1 MKKVLKSFGRYLL
14 LDHLAQGGMAEI
26 FRAWAPSVDGGG
38 RLIVLKCVQPDFG
51 QDVEFLQMFRSEI
64 RVSIGLN
71 HPNIVQLYDFGEVDG
86 RPYIA
91 MELVEGKSLKQL
103 VQQLQQQQ
111 TYLPVEFSAYAI
123 EQVAAGLH
131 YAHAYRDRT
140 TGELL
145 NIIHRDISPQNLL
158 IAYTGNVKIIDFG
171 IAKAASNRQN
181 TRAGII
187 KGKPSYLSP
196 EQISGEVLDGRS
208 DIFCLGTVLWETLTG
223 RKLFAGDSD
232 LAAIRLIDACD
243 KHVKPPSTVNPSVSP
258 ELDAITLKAL
268 SHNRDKRFA
277 TAEEMQRA
285 LHRAVYAI
293 NSSFDPSDF
302 SAYLH
307 NTFKKDMEREHNEL
321 QALNIE
327 ARALLLKESLDS
339 IPSMEPSESSSFLIE
354 PHEKEEETEDATLK
368 SRRMSRPKTM
378 GAESTGSREIPSPD
392 GGFKSNAIE
401 IQRPSQKKFQ
411 TVTATKHTVEKDSSG
426 APRVLL
432 LGVLAVAAVV
442 YLGPSFGLKIPFA
455 GSHSTA
461 QTPVQTK
468 TQTQTEPQAPP
479 KPVVPPPQQAATHIA
494 MVKLN
499 LSPSG
504 GPVSVTMN
512 GQAVNPAAP
521 IQVPV
526 GLALTVLI
534 QKDGFKPVTKQVTI
548 TNEGDFQID
557 ATLEAQQFG
566 FLSLRSTP
574 SAKIQMKM
582 NDLSWTAETPLK
594 EAKFPPGIY
603 QIRLVNDLLGL
614 EKTLSITILRDK
626 IIQQDVDLTV
636 VK

>member
-103 VQQLQQQQ
+103 VQQLQQQK

-140 TGELL
+140 TGEKL

-243 KHVKPPSTVNPSVSP
+243 KHVKPPSTINPSVPP

-285 LHRAVYAI
+285 LHRAVYLI

-307 NTFKKDMEREHNEL
+307 NTFKKDMESEHNEL

-339 IPSMEPSESSSFLIE
+339 IPSMEPSKSSDFLIE
-354 PHEKEEETEDATLK
+354 PLEGGEEPEDATLK
-368 SRRMSRPKTM
+368 SGRMSHQKTM
-378 GAESTGSREIPSPD
+378 GAASTGSREIAAPD
-392 GGFKSNAIE
+392 TGFKANPIE
-401 IQRPSQKKFQ
+401 IQRPSKKKFQ
-411 TVTATKHTVEKDSSG
+411 TVTAPNHTVENSSSG

-432 LGVLAVAAVV
+432 FSVLAVAAVV
-442 YLGPSFGLKIPFA
+442 YLGPSFGVKIPFA
-455 GSHSTA
+455 GSHSGA
-461 QTPVQTK
+461 HDQ
-468 TQTQTEPQAPP
+468 TQTQTQVQAPP
-479 KPVVPPPQQAATHIA
+479 KPVAPPPPQAAARIA

-534 QKDGFKPVTKQVTI
+534 QKDGFKPMTKQVAI
-548 TNEGDFQID
+548 SNEGDFQID
-557 ATLEAQQFG
+557 AALEPQQFG

-574 SAKIQMKM
+574 SAKIQMRM

-594 EAKFPPGIY
+594 EAKFPPGVY

-614 EKTLSITILRDK
+614 EKTLSVTILRDK
-626 IIQQDVDLTV
+626 IIQQDVDLSV
-636 VK
+636 IK